1 LKKIHFDPQTF
12 FSKMPKRL
20 PKKTKKE
27 VLREF
32 EKETY
37 KKIYKR
43 IKNKKNIS
51 LTEVERM
58 QAAYAIKSPFVY
70 LNNYYYGTGK
80 EKLKKTLTIYAKTI
94 KPHLKDASALVE
106 LGAGYGSKIFGLA
119 ELLKVRKIPLYAFEL
134 TRSGQKILEVLSS
147 KLEKKLLSGFCD
159 LRTGKLAKI
168 KIPQNSII
176 FTSYALHYVPNGS
189 LERVYNFLCD
199 QDAKSIIHFEP
210 CSIKHKK
217 MTIQNKLCNKY
228 LKINNYNSQILDFL
242 QEKERNK
249 QIDLKVQKN
258 IFGSNPLLP
267 FSIIE
272 WRKRY

>member
-1 LKKIHFDPQTF
+1 MKKIHFDPLTF
-12 FSKMPKRL
+12 FSNMPKKL
-20 PKKTKKE
+20 SKKTKKE
-27 VLREF
+27 VIREF

-51 LTEVERM
+51 LTEVERL

-80 EKLKKTLTIYAKTI
+80 EKLKKTLTIYAKAI

-106 LGAGYGSKIFGLA
+106 LGAGFGSKIFGLA
-119 ELLKVRKIPLYAFEL
+119 ELLNVQKIPLYAFEL
-134 TRSGQKILEVLSS
+134 TRSGQKLLEVLSL
-147 KLEKKLLSGFCD
+147 KLKKKLLSGFCD
-159 LRTGKLAKI
+159 LRTGKVAKI
-168 KIPQNSII
+168 KIPQNSVI

-189 LERVYNFLCD
+189 LERIYKFLCD

-210 CSIKHKK
+210 CAIKHKK
-217 MTIQNKLCNKY
+217 MTIHNKLCNKY
-228 LKINNYNSQILDFL
+228 LEINNYNSQILDFF
-242 QEKERNK
+242 QQKKRNK